1 MAPISKIS
9 VVLPTY
15 DERENIRP
23 LIEAISAE
31 LSGQDHEILV
41 IDDDS
46 PDLTWQVVEEI
57 AQENPHVRLIRRRHE
72 RGLTSALNEGIRSA
86 QGDAVIWM
94 DCDFQHPVSLIPRM
108 VELLNRG
115 YDAALTSRYCVG
127 ATQGTMAETG
137 QPAIVRVHTF
147 LARLLNRAA
156 SLFLRRSIT
165 DWTSGYPAI
174 RRSVFDDYQLQGDYG
189 EYYIRLMYHLA
200 TRDYNFKELP
210 YQLEFRTAGYSKT
223 TTSLAGFLVKGTRYL
238 WTIVGLRFSSN
249 A

>member
-23 LIEAISAE
+23 LIAAISAE
-31 LSGQDHEILV
+31 LSGLDHEILV

-46 PDLTWQVVEEI
+46 PDLTWRVVEEI
-57 AQENPHVRLIRRRHE
+57 AQENAHVRLIRRRGE

-86 QGDAVIWM
+86 RGDALIWM
-94 DCDFQHPVSLIPRM
+94 DCDFQHPVSLIPHLI
-108 VELLNRG
+108 ETLNRG
-115 YDAALTSRYCVG
+115 HDAALTSRYCAG
-127 ATQGTMAETG
+127 AARDAMAPTG
-137 QPAIVRVHTF
+137 QPAMVRVHRLLT
-147 LARLLNRAA
+147 RLLNRAA
-156 SLFLRRSIT
+156 SCLLCRSIT

-200 TRDYNFKELP
+200 TRGYNFKELP
-210 YQLEFRTAGYSKT
+210 YRLEFRAAGYSKT
-223 TTSLAGFLVKGTRYL
+223 TTGVAGFLVKGARYL
-238 WTIVGLRFSSN
+238 WTVVGLRFSSN